1 MTSEVIHI
9 DSAELAIDNLRAT
22 LASRDERMAQGLHA
36 SLPIRIAVD
45 HEMVSSG
52 FVVRE
57 NSEIA
62 FFPPVTGG

>member
-1 MTSEVIHI
+1 
-9 DSAELAIDNLRAT
+9 
-22 LASRDERMAQGLHA
+22 MAQALHA

-52 FVVRE
+52 FVLRE